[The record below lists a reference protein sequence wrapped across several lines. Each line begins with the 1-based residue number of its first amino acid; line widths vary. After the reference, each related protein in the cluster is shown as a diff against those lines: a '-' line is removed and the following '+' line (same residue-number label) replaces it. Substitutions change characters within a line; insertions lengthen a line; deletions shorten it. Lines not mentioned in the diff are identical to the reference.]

1 MNTRFS
7 VAVHILT
14 LLAVFRD
21 EALTSE
27 FIAGSVQTNP
37 VVIRRI
43 IGRLR
48 EAGFVTASQGRGG
61 GFLLTADASALTLRE
76 VYEAVA
82 ERNIIAVHEETN
94 PKCPV
99 GRNIGQILE
108 DVTAGAEKAMLQSLN
123 EITIA
128 RLARRVAKCEKTG

>member
-1 MNTRFS
+1 MNTRFA
-7 VAVHILT
+7 VAVHVLT

-48 EAGFVTASQGRGG
+48 EAGFVSASQGPGG
-61 GFLLTADASALTLRE
+61 GFVLAVDPATLTLRE
-76 VYEAVA
+76 IYEAMA
-82 ERNIIAVHEETN
+82 ERNVIAVHEETN

-108 DVTAGAEKAMLQSLN
+108 DVTGDAEKAMLESLN
-123 EITIA
+123 AVTVA